1 MNEMN
6 QASFTIGRL
15 AREAGVN
22 LQTVRYYQRRGLL
35 PVPPSPTSGYRLY
48 SRTDVQRIRFIKRA
62 QALGFTLREIRQLLE
77 LSERRCREVRPLAEV
92 KRDDVARRIRD
103 LKRML
108 QALDRALEACHRG
121 DPEARCPLI
130 EALAEDAEFGA

>member
-15 AREAGVN
+15 AREASVN

-35 PVPPSPTSGYRLY
+35 QVPPRPASGYRLY
-48 SRTDVQRIRFIKRA
+48 SGADVQRIRFIKRA
-62 QALGFTLREIRQLLE
+62 QALGFTLWEIRQLLE
-77 LSERRCREVRPLAEV
+77 LSERRCREVRPLAEI
-92 KRDDVARRIRD
+92 KRDDVIRRIRD

-108 QALDRALEACHRG
+108 KALDRALEACRQG
-121 DPEARCPLI
+121 DPDDKCPLI
-130 EALAEDAEFGA
+130 EALTEDAEFGA